1 MTKLADQCMS
11 EYDEDGWTGSTWLD
25 PDDVAYPGLPG
36 QRRAAE

>member
-1 MTKLADQCMS
+1 MS

-25 PDDVAYPGLPG
+25 PGDVAYPGLPG